1 MLRINESV
9 WRRRKL
15 EFWDRLWED
24 LEIGYLDEDLLP
36 VLIYFY
42 IDRGTHTLSSCSGRI
57 ILADST
63 FPWSREETSVV
74 YKKHSPVD
82 TSEIAGIIDKTPVRR
97 LWLNVTGPIIHVST
111 TSMDI
116 ADKIL
121 AIARNA
127 GMKHSGILS
136 ISENKGI
143 ILELTTGVKL
153 THLLRCKDELI
164 TDISKLDKL
173 VEVANQVLYEG
184 KRILCR
190 LFVELRENMPFTPDE
205 TIIKDLRRR
214 GLTLEKLFPPSYCR
228 ELL

>member
-1 MLRINESV
+1 MPSINKSV

-42 IDRGTHTLSSCSGRI
+42 TDKEIHTLSSCSGRI

-63 FPWSREETSVV
+63 FPWSREESSVV
-74 YKKHSPVD
+74 YKKHSPIDV
-82 TSEIAGIIDKTPVRR
+82 SEILGIIKKPPVRR

-111 TSMDI
+111 TSIDT

-136 ISENKGI
+136 LSENKGV

-153 THLLRCKDELI
+153 THLLRSRDELI
-164 TDISKLDKL
+164 TDIVKLDKL
-173 VEVANQVLYEG
+173 VEIANQVLYEG

-205 TIIKDLRRR
+205 TIIDDLRRR
-214 GLTLEKLFPPSYCR
+214 GLTPENLSPPSYCR